1 MIDIPKKVDESVY
14 YTTNNNIKGNYKK
27 FDNVNDNDSIKAI
40 KNVLLILF
48 FFFIFFIIVDF
59 FNLYKKVKKEND
71 IERQNCINEYNA
83 NNCSY
88 ISIDDG
94 PIRNNFCIEKKKCIS
109 SHTVYFHIVLINYI
123 RSIFQNSF
131 KNLSLV
137 NIILFILS
145 MIFIV
150 KSITK

>member
-109 SHTVYFHIVLINYI
+109 SHTVYFHIILIKYI

-150 KSITK
+150 KSIIK

>member
-109 SHTVYFHIVLINYI
+109 SHTVYFHIILIKYI

-131 KNLSLV
+131 KNLSFV
-137 NIILFILS
+137 NTILFILS

-150 KSITK
+150 KSIIK

>member
-48 FFFIFFIIVDF
+48 FFFFFFIIVDF

-109 SHTVYFHIVLINYI
+109 SHTVYFHIILIKYI

-131 KNLSLV
+131 KNLSFV
-137 NIILFILS
+137 NTILFILS

>member
-109 SHTVYFHIVLINYI
+109 SHTVYFYFIFIKYI
-123 RSIFQNSF
+123 KNRFQN
-131 KNLSLV
+131 
-137 NIILFILS
+137 
-145 MIFIV
+145 
-150 KSITK
+150 

>member
-1 MIDIPKKVDESVY
+1 MTDIHSKIDESVY
-14 YTTNNNIKGNYKK
+14 YTTNNKIKGNYKI
-27 FDNVNDNDSIKAI
+27 FDNNNTNDSVKAI

-48 FFFIFFIIVDF
+48 FFFILFIIIDF
-59 FNLYKKVKKEND
+59 FNIYKRVKKDND

-88 ISIDDG
+88 TTIDDG
-94 PIRNNFCIEKKKCIS
+94 PIRNNYCIEKKKCIS

-131 KNLSLV
+131 QNLSPV

-150 KSITK
+150 KSIIK